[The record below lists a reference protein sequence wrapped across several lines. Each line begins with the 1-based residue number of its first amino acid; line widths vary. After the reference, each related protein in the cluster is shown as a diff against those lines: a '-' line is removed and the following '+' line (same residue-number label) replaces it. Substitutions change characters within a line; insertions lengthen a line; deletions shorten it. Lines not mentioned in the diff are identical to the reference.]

1 MKAMQFPGYIPTFN
15 KKYADI
21 PLLKSKENERFNLW
35 QVKPLYLSL
44 CRK

>member
-1 MKAMQFPGYIPTFN
+1 MKGIQFPEHVPIFN

-35 QVKPLYLSL
+35 QVKPWYLSL